1 MVCNFLQ
8 AAWLNPVKARC
19 SFKGGGRRVSISK
32 PKASILL
39 PRVFPTSVDST
50 GKILTVL
57 QMHQEEALAPCV
69 LKTR

>member
-8 AAWLNPVKARC
+8 AARLNPVKAMC

-39 PRVFPTSVDST
+39 PRVFPVEST
-50 GKILTVL
+50 EIGKILSVL